1 MIRINKKI
9 KKVKDEYSKKVDE
22 NTEIDKD
29 SIGAIRLIKWLKDHR
44 KVNDQFNFISESKFE
59 EETEFDLD
67 LIKEQSNNES

>member
-44 KVNDQFNFISESKFE
+44 KVND
-59 EETEFDLD
+59 
-67 LIKEQSNNES
+67 